1 MMIIQYNS
9 LGVITSVDT
18 SNASFRQGSK
28 GEVIQAVFAGKSN
41 SNHVAKINFTRPDG
55 TAVQNLIMSPD
66 PSDQSAFLFELD
78 DLWFLAISG
87 IATMTIFLYN
97 ASNVIQAQGQ
107 VTIPI
112 ESTDYDDE
120 PTITQTQYDSLLT
133 ALAGKLGMPVSS
145 LRVDELPEE
154 GTTGVFYVIHDDPN
168 DTTRVNI
175 YVWNSTTR
183 EYIWVGSNE
192 LDLNK
197 YYTKQEGQAFE
208 TQVGNRIAGVENQ
221 VQQAASGS
229 PKGVY
234 ATLEALQAA
243 YPTGTSGIYLVS
255 ANGHWYYWN
264 GSAWADGGQYL
275 SAGNETKADIRAI
288 NNTIE
293 KEERANFFG
302 RLSQVYTP
310 TGYQSFQGWY
320 STDFI
325 DIDEYFPSKVYVAVY
340 RTIYT
345 IAFFDESYNFIS
357 GVLPSA
363 NNDNDALIVVSFT
376 APANAKYYKVASRQ
390 IASQNSQNNPAI
402 YYIRNIGEEFDELK
416 ADVND
421 FRSSTQMLN
430 KSALTDN
437 QIYTTTGFNTYG
449 LWYST
454 DYIDLTNVLSISKI
468 VASTYRNLYSY
479 AFFDEN
485 YNFISGH
492 NDLGN
497 HGYKTFENISIPAG
511 AKYLRAIASGAND
524 SGDPTMNSFN
534 ITLNTK
540 LDISGIADQIDKIN
554 NDMKY
559 TNELSF
565 YFDKVLFIGDSLT
578 QGDYGSEPEGT
589 LNLHKWTYP
598 YYYGKITNC
607 EIYNKGMSG
616 ATAVSYL
623 NNVLPTIDT
632 NKDYDAIYIF
642 LGTNG
647 GLGGT
652 KTDPTTQLGAY
663 YSIVNWCKT
672 TFPKAHIF
680 LLNFPFNKR
689 GAEWTITLSQVVA
702 SIASELNVN
711 LIDIMNK
718 SPFTRE
724 NGNIYRPV
732 GYDPDT
738 NPYGN
743 LHFGR
748 YGYLTLAQVVIY
760 CTNEIIN
767 NNKEDYALGY

>member
-1 MMIIQYNS
+1 MALNIGNKIYRNLQEQVGYNS
-9 LGVITSVDT
+9 EQIKEIFAILDGIDYEDHVVAIEDIDTPLTDKEMAIVVEPVSFLVYQNKLYFKDSSDSTKLYFSAVTKVEGTSVITIRCFQISVEISTGVMAIIDT
-18 SNASFRQGSK
+18 SSNVYSTL
-28 GEVIQAVFAGKSN
+28 EIDGK
-41 SNHVAKINFTRPDG
+41 VTDLE
-55 TAVQNLIMSPD
+55 NLI
-66 PSDQSAFLFELD
+66 E
-78 DLWFLAISG
+78 
-87 IATMTIFLYN
+87 N
-97 ASNVIQAQGQ
+97 AV
-107 VTIPI
+107 
-112 ESTDYDDE
+112 
-120 PTITQTQYDSLLT
+120 
-133 ALAGKLGMPVSS
+133 
-145 LRVDELPEE
+145 
-154 GTTGVFYVIHDDPN
+154 
-168 DTTRVNI
+168 
-175 YVWNSTTR
+175 
-183 EYIWVGSNE
+183 
-192 LDLNK
+192 
-197 YYTKQEGQAFE
+197 
-208 TQVGNRIAGVENQ
+208 
-221 VQQAASGS
+221 SGS

-234 ATLEALQAA
+234 TTLSDLETAF
-243 YPTGTSGIYLVS
+243 PTGAEGIYLVAS
-255 ANGHWYYWN
+255 NGHWYYWN
-264 GSAWADGGQYL
+264 GMAWADGGQYL
-275 SAGNETKADIRAI
+275 SAGNETKVDIRAI
-288 NNTIE
+288 INTIE

-302 RLSQVYTP
+302 RLSQVYTT
-310 TGYQSFQGWY
+310 TGYQSFGGWY

-357 GVLPSA
+357 GVLPPA
-363 NNDNDALIVVSFT
+363 NNDNDALIDVSFT

-390 IASQNSQNNPAI
+390 LVGNNPAI
-402 YYIRNIGEEFDELK
+402 YYIRNIDEEFDDLK
-416 ADVND
+416 ADIND
-421 FRSSTQMLN
+421 FRSDTQTLN
-430 KSALTDN
+430 KSALTDD
-437 QIYTTTGFNTYG
+437 QIYTTTGFHTYG
-449 LWYST
+449 QWFST

-468 VASTYRNLYSY
+468 VASTYNNLYSY

-497 HGYKTFENISIPAG
+497 HGYKTFNNISIPTG
-511 AKYLRAIASGAND
+511 AKYLRAIGSSAND

-534 ITLNTK
+534 ITLGMK
-540 LDISGIADQIDKIN
+540 LDISEISSQIDEIK

-623 NNVLPTIDT
+623 NSVLSTIDT
-632 NKDYDAIYIF
+632 TKDYDAIYIF

-647 GLGGT
+647 GLGGD

-680 LLNFPFNKR
+680 LLNFPFNKK
-689 GAEWTITLSQVVA
+689 GADWTVANSQVVA
-702 SIASELNVN
+702 SIASDLNVN
-711 LIDIMNK
+711 LIDVMNK

-732 GYDPDT
+732 GYDPVT